1 MATISTMVGIIVVVE
16 TKNKKATIKMIG
28 IIVNVTRKITKKNGK
43 NVVAMKKKKMTTGVV
58 SVAVKIISIILAILI
73 AIKNGMILS
82 VTICGIA
89 MINFANLIINANA
102 LSIGS
107 FY

>member
-16 TKNKKATIKMIG
+16 TKNKKAIIKMIG
-28 IIVNVTRKITKKNGK
+28 ITVNVTRKTTKKNVK
-43 NVVAMKKKKMTTGVV
+43 NVVAMKKKNITTGVV

-73 AIKNGMILS
+73 VIKNGMILI

-89 MINFANLIINANA
+89 MINFANINNNCQYFKYWQ
-102 LSIGS
+102 

>member
-28 IIVNVTRKITKKNGK
+28 IIVNVTRKITKKNGE
-43 NVVAMKKKKMTTGVV
+43 NVVAMKKKNMTTGVV
-58 SVAVKIISIILAILI
+58 SVAVKIISIILA
-73 AIKNGMILS
+73 
-82 VTICGIA
+82 ICGIA

-102 LSIGS
+102 LSIGI
-107 FY
+107 FI